1 MKQVL
6 FCVIMQTMPEH
17 DVSCCSSQDR
27 MCEGGKSDEQRL
39 VVVLQMRQPAAIVV
53 FCGRGG
59 GHSFYCFVG
68 GGARATKDIITASQ
82 RSRSGKLSRIG
93 WEGKIPS
100 RAGAPAPQR
109 HHHGEP
115 AFPKREIEPDRLGG

>member
-1 MKQVL
+1 
-6 FCVIMQTMPEH
+6 
-17 DVSCCSSQDR
+17 

-59 GHSFYCFVG
+59 GHSFYCFAG

-100 RAGAPAPQR
+100 RAGAPAPQK